1 MQQRRSSTLMLFW
14 KKSRKPPLFH
24 PLTAKS
30 KKKITLCHASLFAL
44 ETFCFCPHLFT
55 RLFFSFLCLGRKQ
68 MGHGTTDA
76 AAFGGKSV
84 ALNALSQDEYQ
95 ELTSMS
101 IASFQI
107 IKTLIIIIIII
118 IIMIIVKFFHSAAI

>member
-1 MQQRRSSTLMLFW
+1 
-14 KKSRKPPLFH
+14 
-24 PLTAKS
+24 
-30 KKKITLCHASLFAL
+30 
-44 ETFCFCPHLFT
+44 
-55 RLFFSFLCLGRKQ
+55 

-84 ALNALSQDEYQ
+84 ALNALSQDEHQ

-107 IKTLIIIIIII
+107 IKTLLIIIIIII
-118 IIMIIVKFFHSAAI
+118 IIIILIIVKFF

>member
-1 MQQRRSSTLMLFW
+1 
-14 KKSRKPPLFH
+14 
-24 PLTAKS
+24 
-30 KKKITLCHASLFAL
+30 
-44 ETFCFCPHLFT
+44 
-55 RLFFSFLCLGRKQ
+55 

-118 IIMIIVKFFHSAAI
+118 IIIMIIIIIIIMIIVKFFHSAAI

>member
-1 MQQRRSSTLMLFW
+1 
-14 KKSRKPPLFH
+14 
-24 PLTAKS
+24 
-30 KKKITLCHASLFAL
+30 
-44 ETFCFCPHLFT
+44 
-55 RLFFSFLCLGRKQ
+55 

-95 ELTSMS
+95 ELTTIS

-107 IKTLIIIIIII
+107 IKTLIIIIVIII
-118 IIMIIVKFFHSAAI
+118 NNNNNNNSEILLERSYIISARFTNVRNKI